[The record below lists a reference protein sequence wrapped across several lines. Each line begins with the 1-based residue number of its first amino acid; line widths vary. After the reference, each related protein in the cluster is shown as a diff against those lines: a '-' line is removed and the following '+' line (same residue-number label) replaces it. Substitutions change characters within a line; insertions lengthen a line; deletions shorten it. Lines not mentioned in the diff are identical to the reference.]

1 MSRNK
6 YAIVLVAALALTG
19 CTSVAQL
26 AATVAQATSSSTPSQ
41 VTTLAEAEQGAKL
54 VTDAVD
60 VYVNTASPD
69 RAVLVELKS
78 LSDGV
83 HAAIVSLE
91 AANAKGQSL
100 VYGSF
105 NAALSAFNAYT
116 TAQGISH

>member
-1 MSRNK
+1 
-6 YAIVLVAALALTG
+6 
-19 CTSVAQL
+19 VAQL